1 MDPIIEIKNNRYG
14 YLIPIAF
21 IAVLMAVFY
30 WAWITP
36 TIDLQHS
43 VNIIWKVIPIG
54 IWVIGGAFSLYLL
67 KCFVNPPVIFTANSE
82 GFKANYNGNK
92 TGLIYWKDIKETRE
106 MRILTSKTVR
116 YDNYFIVMGVLLK
129 DPEGY
134 TAGKNLLMR
143 TAIESMVN
151 NYGTAIFIYKVSMS
165 NSHYEKVKMLL
176 EDNIAQKHFIHTK
189 NE

>member
-43 VNIIWKVIPIG
+43 ATIIWKVIPVF
-54 IWVIGGAFSLYLL
+54 IWVIGVAYSLYLL
-67 KCFVNPPVIFTANSE
+67 KCFFNPPVIFTANSD
-82 GFKANYNGNK
+82 GFMADFNGNK
-92 TGLIYWKDIKETRE
+92 TGFIYWKDIKETRE
-106 MRILTSKTVR
+106 MRILTSKKVR
-116 YDNYFIVMGVLLK
+116 YDTYFIVMGVLLK

-134 TAGKNLLMR
+134 TAGKNLLML
-143 TAIESMVN
+143 TAIESFVN
-151 NYGTAIFIYKVSMS
+151 NYGTSIFIYKVSMS
-165 NSHYEKVKMLL
+165 NSNYEKMKRVM
-176 EDNIAQKHFIHTK
+176 EDNIA
-189 NE
+189 